1 MPTDAPNMLL
11 WYLALRHLLP
21 VYHRMFTKFIAR
33 PSVDQVCSVRRRR
46 RPAPTVLRPPV
57 SELAR
62 RVEALAVSVEDK
74 VRDPFLKKSLT

>member
-1 MPTDAPNMLL
+1 MPIDAPNMLL
-11 WYLALRHLLP
+11 WYLALRHLLL
-21 VYHRMFTKFIAR
+21 VHHRMFTKFIAR

>member
-21 VYHRMFTKFIAR
+21 VHHRMFTKFIAY

-74 VRDPFLKKSLT
+74 V

>member
-11 WYLALRHLLP
+11 WYLALSHLLP

-33 PSVDQVCSVRRRR
+33 PPVDQVCSARRRR
-46 RPAPTVLRPPV
+46 RPAPTMLRPPA

-62 RVEALAVSVEDK
+62 RVEALAVSAENEV
-74 VRDPFLKKSLT
+74 